1 MNKSTQVLKAVTA
14 PKKVTPKKK
23 VLTQKQKDAKAAK
36 AAKAKAAKAA
46 KAKAAK
52 NKKAVKKSESVIL
65 KTQINNNWKE
75 NTRSLSA
82 LVKYVN
88 SEGKTDV
95 KKALDATNKSK
106 GTKVNIKQVA
116 NIKNITRLATE
127 RELNYNLNPDKTKGA
142 KFIKGEQKRL
152 FSFWQ
157 IILTIGR
164 LANEEAEI
172 NKAKK

>member
-14 PKKVTPKKK
+14 PKKVATKKATPKKK
-23 VLTQKQKDAKAAK
+23 
-36 AAKAKAAKAA
+36 
-46 KAKAAK
+46 
-52 NKKAVKKSESVIL
+52 AVKSESVIL
-65 KTQINNNWKE
+65 KTEINNRWKD

-82 LVKYVN
+82 LVKYCN
-88 SEGKTDV
+88 GDGKTDV
-95 KKALDATNKSK
+95 QKQLDATNKSK

-152 FSFWQ
+152 FSLWLVL
-157 IILTIGR
+157 LTIGR

>member
-1 MNKSTQVLKAVTA
+1 MSTLKTKSIKKVVTTKKVA
-14 PKKVTPKKK
+14 PK
-23 VLTQKQKDAKAAK
+23 
-36 AAKAKAAKAA
+36 
-46 KAKAAK
+46 
-52 NKKAVKKSESVIL
+52 KKAVKSENMIL

-88 SEGKTDV
+88 NEGKKDV
-95 KKALDATNKSK
+95 QDALNATNKLR

-127 RELNYNLNPDKTKGA
+127 RELNFNANPDKSKGA

-152 FSFWQ
+152 FSFWFV
-157 IILTIGR
+157 ILTIGR
-164 LANEEAEI
+164 LAKEEAEI

>member
-1 MNKSTQVLKAVTA
+1 MTQVQNAVKKQSV
-14 PKKVTPKKK
+14 KKVAT
-23 VLTQKQKDAKAAK
+23 
-36 AAKAKAAKAA
+36 
-46 KAKAAK
+46 
-52 NKKAVKKSESVIL
+52 KKAVKSESVIL
-65 KTQINNNWKE
+65 KTQVNNRWKE

-82 LVKYVN
+82 LVKYCN
-88 SEGKTDV
+88 GEGKTDIQ
-95 KKALDATNKSK
+95 KMLDATNKSK

-127 RELNYNLNPDKTKGA
+127 RELNFNANPDKTKGA

-152 FSFWQ
+152 FSLWLVL
-157 IILTIGR
+157 LTIGR